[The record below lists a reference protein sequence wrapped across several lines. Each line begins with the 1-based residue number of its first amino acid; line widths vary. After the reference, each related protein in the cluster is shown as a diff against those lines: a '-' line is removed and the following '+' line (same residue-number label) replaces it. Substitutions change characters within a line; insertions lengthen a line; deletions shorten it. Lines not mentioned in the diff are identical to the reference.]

1 MAKSILKNEPVCF
14 VCGNPYSVQKH
25 HIYGGGNRSV
35 SEDNGF
41 WVYLCPRHHTRTIY
55 SVHGDPDHRLDKE
68 LKAMCQSIYEREH
81 TREDFIRLIGR
92 SYK

>member
-1 MAKSILKNEPVCF
+1 MADSILSNKHECF
-14 VCGNPYSVQKH
+14 VCGNTYGLDRH

-41 WVYLCPRHHTRTIY
+41 WCYLCRRHHTMTMY
-55 SVHGDPDHRLDKE
+55 SVHGDPEHRLDKE
-68 LKAMCQSIYEREH
+68 LKAMCQSLYERDH
-81 TREDFIRLIGR
+81 TRDEFIRLIGK

>member
-1 MAKSILKNEPVCF
+1 MAKSILKNDPVCF
-14 VCGNPYSVQKH
+14 VCGNPYSIQKH

>member
-1 MAKSILKNEPVCF
+1 MAKSILKNDPVCF

-35 SEDNGF
+35 SEENGF

-68 LKAMCQSIYEREH
+68 LKDMCQSIYERDH
-81 TREDFIRLIGR
+81 TREDFIKLIGR

>member
-1 MAKSILKNEPVCF
+1 MAKSILKNDPVCF

-35 SEDNGF
+35 SEDNGC
-41 WVYLCPRHHTRTIY
+41 WVYLCSRDHQRNIY

-68 LKAMCQSIYEREH
+68 LKAMCQSIYERDH
-81 TREDFIRLIGR
+81 TREDFIKLVGK

>member
-1 MAKSILKNEPVCF
+1 MAKSILKNDPVCF

>member
-14 VCGNPYSVQKH
+14 VCGITYGIQKH
-25 HIYGGGNRSV
+25 HIYGGGNRQM
-35 SEDNGF
+35 SEKNGF

-55 SVHGDPDHRLDKE
+55 SVHGDPDHKLDNE
-68 LKAMCQSIYEREH
+68 LKKICQTVYERDH
-81 TREDFIRLIGR
+81 TREEFIKLVGR

>member
-1 MAKSILKNEPVCF
+1 MAKSILKNDPVCF

-35 SEDNGF
+35 SEENGF

-68 LKAMCQSIYEREH
+68 LKAMCQSVYERGH
-81 TREDFIRLIGR
+81 TRDEFIKLIGK

>member
-1 MAKSILKNEPVCF
+1 MAKSILKNDPVCF

-68 LKAMCQSIYEREH
+68 LKAMCQSIYERDH

>member
-1 MAKSILKNEPVCF
+1 MAKSILKNDPVCF

-35 SEDNGF
+35 SEENGF

-68 LKAMCQSIYEREH
+68 LKAMCQSIYERDH
-81 TREDFIRLIGR
+81 TRDEFIRLIGR

>member
-1 MAKSILKNEPVCF
+1 MAKSILKNDPVCF

-68 LKAMCQSIYEREH
+68 LKAMCQSIYERDH
-81 TREDFIRLIGR
+81 TRDEFIRLIGR